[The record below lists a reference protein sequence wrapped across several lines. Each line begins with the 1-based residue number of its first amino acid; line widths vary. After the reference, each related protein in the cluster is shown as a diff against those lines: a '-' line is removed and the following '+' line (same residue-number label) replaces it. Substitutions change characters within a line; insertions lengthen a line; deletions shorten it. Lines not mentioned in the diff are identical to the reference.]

1 MKYKTIEAHSVERL
15 DTLINEKLNEGW
27 DLYGDL
33 IPVIDNQGYRTFY
46 QGMVLMVEGDF

>member
-15 DTLINEKLNEGW
+15 DTLINEKLSEGW

-33 IPVIDNQGYRTFY
+33 IVKQEGWDNAFY
-46 QGMVLMVEGDF
+46 QGMILMVEGDF